1 MGMGIRGT
9 DKIREVKEMGRGCED
24 VFERKRRNKR
34 YGAGLQGTSVLRRN
48 GRIKRREIK
57 GAAQLYRERDAFEK
71 EKGEKEAGTLE
82 SEVQGGKSKKKR
94 RREFVR
100 KIKRDVLTL
109 YMCFLELPWYKK
121 LLPFFLLCYAFSP
134 LDLIPDFIPVLGL
147 LDDLILLPFG
157 IWVCRKLIPVAL
169 WEECAERVRT
179 GVTIKRVYKVIGAI
193 LIAIIWGAIVFLVL
207 SACGVF

>member
-1 MGMGIRGT
+1 
-9 DKIREVKEMGRGCED
+9 MGRSCEKQAYSKEGGETKSMEQD
-24 VFERKRRNKR
+24 CREQASYDETEELKEERKS
-34 YGAGLQGTSVLRRN
+34 YGEKAFSQKS
-48 GRIKRREIK
+48 REIK
-57 GAAQLYRERDAFEK
+57 GTAQLCLERDAFEK
-71 EKGEKEAGTLE
+71 EQGEKEAGTLE
-82 SEVQGGKSKKKR
+82 SDVQGGKSKKKR
-94 RREFVR
+94 RKEFVR

-109 YMCFLELPWYKK
+109 YMCFLKLPWYKK

-179 GVTIKRVYKVIGAI
+179 GITIKRVYQVIGAI
-193 LIAIIWGAIVFLVL
+193 LITIIWGAIVFVVL

>member
-1 MGMGIRGT
+1 M
-9 DKIREVKEMGRGCED
+9 
-24 VFERKRRNKR
+24 
-34 YGAGLQGTSVLRRN
+34 
-48 GRIKRREIK
+48 
-57 GAAQLYRERDAFEK
+57 
-71 EKGEKEAGTLE
+71 
-82 SEVQGGKSKKKR
+82 VQKT
-94 RREFVR
+94 FA
-100 KIKRDVLTL
+100 
-109 YMCFLELPWYKK
+109 
-121 LLPFFLLCYAFSP
+121 FFLLCYAFSP

-179 GVTIKRVYKVIGAI
+179 GVTIKRVYRVIGAI

>member
-1 MGMGIRGT
+1 MVAKTYSKESGEIKGMEQ
-9 DKIREVKEMGRGCED
+9 DCREQASYDETEELKE
-24 VFERKRRNKR
+24 ERKSCAEEAFSQK
-34 YGAGLQGTSVLRRN
+34 S
-48 GRIKRREIK
+48 REIK

-94 RREFVR
+94 RKEFVR